1 MLTTQQFLKGLML
14 VVVSV
19 FITYYTAPPPVDYLM
34 MGLVAVSS
42 ILVYSG
48 KNLIAVLH
56 SDSPAGTL
64 SFINVLSGFLVALGT
79 GLVDAVAML
88 IVNGVIVWA
97 VLWKLSLSILLTYIA
112 TTWLAPPYSPNTLKL
127 GK

>member
-1 MLTTQQFLKGLML
+1 MTTQQFLKGLML

-19 FITYYTAPPPVDYLM
+19 FITYYTGPPPTDYLM
-34 MGLVAVSS
+34 MVLAAVSA
-42 ILVYSG
+42 ILVYGG

-64 SFINVLSGFLVALGT
+64 SFINVISGFMVALGT
-79 GLVDAVAML
+79 GLIDGVAML

-97 VLWKLSLSILLTYIA
+97 VLWKLSLSILLTYIT
-112 TTWLAPPYSPNTLKL
+112 TTWLAPPYSVKTLKFS
-127 GK
+127 K

>member
-1 MLTTQQFLKGLML
+1 MTTQQFLKGLML

-42 ILVYSG
+42 ILVYGG

-56 SDSPAGTL
+56 SDSSAGAL

-79 GLVDAVAML
+79 GLVDGVAML

-97 VLWKLSLSILLTYIA
+97 VLWKLSLSILLTYIT
-112 TTWLAPPYSPNTLKL
+112 TTWLAPPYSPKTLKL